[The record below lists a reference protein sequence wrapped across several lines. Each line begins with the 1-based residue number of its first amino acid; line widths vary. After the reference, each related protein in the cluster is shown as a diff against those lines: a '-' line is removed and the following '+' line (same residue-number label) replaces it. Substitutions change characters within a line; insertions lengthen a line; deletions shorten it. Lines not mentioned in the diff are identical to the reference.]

1 MEIFY
6 KILRLNEDGTLTSYW
21 EPNSFYE
28 PGKLYKVSEDPF
40 SKINDYIGY
49 CGCTHIEHAIAYSH
63 DVDENCVIC
72 KCEGDILPNEKEE
85 WDKQKSLSP
94 ADAFLEVAIQNSSL
108 NFKDDGY
115 AGNEF
120 HFLTQRIIDILN
132 PDDYKEQEKAA
143 VREFRKKLSAY
154 VRKLPKLTKEEI
166 IEQIDAIP
174 RKEVIGKDLHEYL
187 YKNYRKLFFPK
198 GVSRYEFNPLEYF
211 LDTKN
216 LKLDFTRKDGE
227 IDSVTIMENKRSFE
241 MRKSLKE
248 SRGGVSFSGGFA
260 ANIVYV
266 GDLCYCLNDAVYQ
279 DAIELAD
286 PEGKFD
292 SIASGMHV
300 EGAFVSTDHG
310 DGDYEGSD
318 GRNYSVD
325 AGIIGIVNITNA
337 SATEGE
343 DFQSF
348 SKLGRV
354 IKLPKYGPTQYEI
367 SRDSAGVITVD
378 VKQGR
383 FTETI
388 AIPTGFEEE
397 YTCNECGEEISE
409 WEYQRYGGCCESC
422 YRESMY
428 GSDDEEEEEFE
439 ESVINEAKSDS
450 AFLKKAAKIAKV
462 KIADIEYFNNKEDWM
477 VVLDSEDSYD
487 ADSFRNAVD
496 NLLGANSGEHSYDD
510 VEGLGD
516 IHLGTAEY
524 YEVSDDE
531 YSDLDPSWRD
541 KVVVYCESA
550 KKYKRRREMDW

>member
-1 MEIFY
+1 MLFLKLQF
-6 KILRLNEDGTLTSYW
+6 KIAPLTLKMMVIQGT
-21 EPNSFYE
+21 NS
-28 PGKLYKVSEDPF
+28 
-40 SKINDYIGY
+40 I
-49 CGCTHIEHAIAYSH
+49 
-63 DVDENCVIC
+63 
-72 KCEGDILPNEKEE
+72 
-85 WDKQKSLSP
+85 
-94 ADAFLEVAIQNSSL
+94 
-108 NFKDDGY
+108 
-115 AGNEF
+115 
-120 HFLTQRIIDILN
+120 FLTQRIIDILN

-187 YKNYRKLFFPK
+187 YKNYRQLFFPK
-198 GVSRYEFNPLEYF
+198 GVSWYEFNPLEYF

-216 LKLDFTRKDGE
+216 LKLDFTRKNGE
-227 IDSVTIMENKRSFE
+227 IGSVTIMENKRSFE

-248 SRGGVSFSGGFA
+248 SRGEISFSGGFL
-260 ANIVYV
+260 ANMVYV

-378 VKQGR
+378 VKQGK

-388 AIPTGFEEE
+388 AIPTGFAEE

-409 WEYQRYGGCCESC
+409 WEYRRYGGCCESC

-428 GSDDEEEEEFE
+428 GSDGEEEEDLYECCDAGCTSAEFQRMASGKNAKMIGMKKRPLGKKGKYNTLGE
-439 ESVINEAKSDS
+439 KRTSRPNSKNELLEKDV
-450 AFLKKAAKIAKV
+450 KAA
-462 KIADIEYFNNKEDWM
+462 
-477 VVLDSEDSYD
+477 VLKTFQE
-487 ADSFRNAVD
+487 FF
-496 NLLGANSGEHSYDD
+496 
-510 VEGLGD
+510 EGN
-516 IHLGTAEY
+516 
-524 YEVSDDE
+524 
-531 YSDLDPSWRD
+531 D
-541 KVVVYCESA
+541 KVVLPKKLTSTDTSLPVLINGKKSLKVAIKVLVNEEIGTYVLDGLTNKDKNLLPDSYFQGTSLEEAERDALAFAKDVNKLVKESL
-550 KKYKRRREMDW
+550 KESKRKEMDW

>member
-1 MEIFY
+1 
-6 KILRLNEDGTLTSYW
+6 
-21 EPNSFYE
+21 
-28 PGKLYKVSEDPF
+28 
-40 SKINDYIGY
+40 
-49 CGCTHIEHAIAYSH
+49 
-63 DVDENCVIC
+63 
-72 KCEGDILPNEKEE
+72 
-85 WDKQKSLSP
+85 
-94 ADAFLEVAIQNSSL
+94 
-108 NFKDDGY
+108 
-115 AGNEF
+115 
-120 HFLTQRIIDILN
+120 
-132 PDDYKEQEKAA
+132 
-143 VREFRKKLSAY
+143 
-154 VRKLPKLTKEEI
+154 
-166 IEQIDAIP
+166 
-174 RKEVIGKDLHEYL
+174 
-187 YKNYRKLFFPK
+187 
-198 GVSRYEFNPLEYF
+198 
-211 LDTKN
+211 
-216 LKLDFTRKDGE
+216 
-227 IDSVTIMENKRSFE
+227 

-248 SRGGVSFSGGFA
+248 SRGEVSFSGGFA

-378 VKQGR
+378 IKQGK

-388 AIPTGFEEE
+388 AIPTGFAEE
-397 YTCNECGEEISE
+397 YTCNECGEEISD
-409 WEYQRYGGCCESC
+409 WEYRRYGGCCESC

-450 AFLKKAAKIAKV
+450 AFLKKAAKIARV
-462 KIADIEYFNNKEDWM
+462 KIACVEYFNKKDDWM
-477 VVLDSEDSYD
+477 VVLDSENSYD
-487 ADSFRNAVD
+487 ADSFRDAVD
-496 NLLGANSGEHSYDD
+496 GLLDANSGEHSYDD

-516 IHLGTAEY
+516 VHLGTAEY
-524 YEVSDDE
+524 YEVSGDE
-531 YSDLDPSWRD
+531 YSDLDPDWRD
-541 KVVVYCESA
+541 KVVVYCEPA
-550 KKYKRRREMDW
+550 KKYKTRREMDW